1 MKYRCG
7 IFWGRGL
14 PIPVIARIK
23 QVRQSSARESES
35 IAMHLRTLP
44 FIAVSVALM
53 LAAVQA
59 VSAAQPSAKPSPVT
73 NGKPAAAPTL
83 PASKPMAVRHAV
95 AASAPGKPV
104 VAPASR
110 SGIAPLDRRTQE
122 LKREVARLNSDL
134 QVIEQE
140 LLYPPAD
147 QVAVVV
153 SVNVP
158 TSFKLNAIQLEIDG
172 QAVADHVYTPQEL
185 KSLQQ
190 GGVQRL
196 YQGVLAAGT
205 HELSATVMAGNAGAD
220 YKRLAT
226 LKFDKG
232 GDAKLIQ
239 LRMDEAAG
247 GQPDLSAK
255 VWR

>member
-1 MKYRCG
+1 
-7 IFWGRGL
+7 
-14 PIPVIARIK
+14 
-23 QVRQSSARESES
+23 
-35 IAMHLRTLP
+35 MHLRTLP

-140 LLYPPAD
+140 LLYP
-147 QVAVVV
+147 
-153 SVNVP
+153 
-158 TSFKLNAIQLEIDG
+158 
-172 QAVADHVYTPQEL
+172 
-185 KSLQQ
+185 
-190 GGVQRL
+190 
-196 YQGVLAAGT
+196 
-205 HELSATVMAGNAGAD
+205 
-220 YKRLAT
+220 
-226 LKFDKG
+226 
-232 GDAKLIQ
+232 
-239 LRMDEAAG
+239 
-247 GQPDLSAK
+247 
-255 VWR
+255 